1 VSDAAARRGDATLA
15 RRARALRLLLVVGFA
30 LLLPLVALAQ
40 QRARRAP
47 QRQRVTRT
55 RSGEVRMARPDPTP
69 CSRDAECLVANGTY
83 LANCCV
89 GGGCNDVAVHETTF
103 RARDRVC
110 AGFACTMAE
119 QLECAPR
126 DDRQPEPRA
135 VCRQRRC
142 VLAVS
147 PSADATPAIAP
158 TATPRR
164 RE

>member
-1 VSDAAARRGDATLA
+1 MSDAPARSGEAQGG
-15 RRARALRLLLVVGFA
+15 RRARALRLLLVVGVA

-55 RSGEVRMARPDPTP
+55 RSGEVRMTRPDPTP

-89 GGGCNDVAVHETTF
+89 GGGCNDLAVHESTF

-110 AGFACTMAE
+110 AGFACAMAE

-135 VCRQRRC
+135 VCQQRRC
-142 VLAVS
+142 VLATPAV
-147 PSADATPAIAP
+147 ADVTPAIAP
-158 TATPRR
+158 TTR
-164 RE
+164 